1 MKSLKISQGSH
12 ILSRYIYSSECRGIM
27 SKRSQA
33 SVPEIG
39 SGHQVWHLIL
49 PNILLWRYSVKL
61 LLFGSEMSPR
71 NANVFPCVCLSVCL
85 CGTLC
90 SKALWWPR
98 MTPGWLRM
106 TPGWIRMN
114 PNKEQRR
121 TPKKN
126 SKEHYTQL
134 RCADLNKSEGDR
146 FLSQIEMQYITKYR
160 KINETVW
167 NYIVFSSNQQ

>member
-39 SGHQVWHLIL
+39 SGLQVWHLIL

-61 LLFGSEMSPR
+61 LLLGSERSPR

-90 SKALWWPR
+90 SKALWWTR
-98 MTPGWLRM
+98 MTPWWLRM

-114 PNKEQRR
+114 PNKEQRS
-121 TPKKN
+121 TSKKN
-126 SKEHYTQL
+126 PKEPLLGAKALVVLVGSERSL
-134 RCADLNKSEGDR
+134 RSADVMGLWVCMSVCGSPLCSTALLKS
-146 FLSQIEMQYITKYR
+146 S
-160 KINETVW
+160 
-167 NYIVFSSNQQ
+167 